1 VRLNKTAI
9 ITVLSA
15 VLALTTPLPSA
26 VAQETSLDDFSIG
39 SSATDLSGF
48 RLKDSLGFDTDL
60 TVGARL
66 TDQIG
71 GTSGRAIVDLGAPDS
86 GMRFSFGMQL
96 ELEESATFGPP
107 ARNQPFSFGSEQ
119 YGQATPYVGF
129 GYVGRISDRFE
140 ITVDAGANYLG
151 GDASASSNLSTEFE
165 RNGSV
170 FGWSPTVSFTG
181 RVRF

>member
-1 VRLNKTAI
+1 MRRNKTATLAI
-9 ITVLSA
+9 VS
-15 VLALTTPLPSA
+15 VLAALTAPTH
-26 VAQETSLDDFSIG
+26 VFAQETSLDEFSIG

-48 RLKDSLGFDTDL
+48 RLRDSLGFGTDF

-71 GTSGRAIVDLGAPDS
+71 GTSGRAIVDLGVPDS

-96 ELEESATFGPP
+96 ELEESLTFGPTP
-107 ARNQPFSFGSEQ
+107 RNQPFSFGSDQ

-140 ITVDAGANYLG
+140 ITLDAGANYLG
-151 GDASASSNLSTEFE
+151 SDDSTSSNLTTEFE